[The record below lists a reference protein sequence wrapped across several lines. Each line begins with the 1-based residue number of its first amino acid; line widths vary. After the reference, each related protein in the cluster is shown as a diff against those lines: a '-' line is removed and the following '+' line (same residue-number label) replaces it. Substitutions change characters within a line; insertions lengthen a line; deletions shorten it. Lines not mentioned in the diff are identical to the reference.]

1 MFGCQME
8 KPILAEND
16 VIIERKQAQLSV
28 FLVPLKLLSWARL
41 RPFRKWTDTCAIV
54 LSAVNNWLTS
64 CFVDISASA
73 LKNGDKKRLDL
84 NSKTALRYLTYRTL
98 KT

>member
-28 FLVPLKLLSWARL
+28 FLVPLKLARL
-41 RPFRKWTDTCAIV
+41 GSDH
-54 LSAVNNWLTS
+54 LE
-64 CFVDISASA
+64 
-73 LKNGDKKRLDL
+73 NGQ
-84 NSKTALRYLTYRTL
+84 THVP
-98 KT
+98 